1 MSISIFKQC
10 FVNKLDLKTG
20 CLSWLFLC
28 VNHFLCYY
36 CSDLSRK
43 DPVSSGLKFLIG
55 KNEFLATSP
64 SRCRH
69 GDSHIMYILR
79 GFVKPFFIGYLG
91 RGLISTATSL
101 PSVVSD
107 PITLG
112 TRLVKIFAS
121 ETYFRQGLFLG
132 GAVSTFR
139 AVRCL
144 LRNRGI
150 DESVCR
156 GIAGMLAGTWITI
169 SRNTSLT
176 LYLFWKAAEVGY

>member
-1 MSISIFKQC
+1 M
-10 FVNKLDLKTG
+10 
-20 CLSWLFLC
+20 
-28 VNHFLCYY
+28 
-36 CSDLSRK
+36 
-43 DPVSSGLKFLIG
+43 
-55 KNEFLATSP
+55 
-64 SRCRH
+64 
-69 GDSHIMYILR
+69 
-79 GFVKPFFIGYLG
+79 KPFFIGYLG

-112 TRLVKIFAS
+112 KRLVKIFAS